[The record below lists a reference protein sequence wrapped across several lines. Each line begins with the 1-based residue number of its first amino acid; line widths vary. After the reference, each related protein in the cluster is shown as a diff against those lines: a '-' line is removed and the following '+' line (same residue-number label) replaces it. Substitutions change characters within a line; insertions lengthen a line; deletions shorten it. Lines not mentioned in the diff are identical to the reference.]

1 MKASLSKPL
10 PARTRAGR
18 SGKRHWFRITGLPGW
33 KRAQLG
39 MPAFGEAECVPHLP
53 PTSRRACERVYG
65 RKAHEQAERLILKTA
80 NMNTTDP
87 KP

>member
-1 MKASLSKPL
+1 MKAPPSKRLPL
-10 PARTRAGR
+10 RRRAGR

-39 MPAFGEAECVPHLP
+39 MPAFGEAECASHLP
-53 PTSRRACERVYG
+53 PTSRHACERVYG
-65 RKAHEQAERLILKTA
+65 CKANEQAERLILKTA
-80 NMNTTDP
+80 NMNSTEP